1 MPGQLLTIFL
11 NRAQFEALVMP
22 ILTLTAINSTGGQVS
37 TNVSSNEAV
46 FVTGVFSREVVMSDF
61 AMANAAVEQT
71 LAQLRSKQVAF
82 ILPGV
87 RLMIYPIGL
96 IITSVWLVLGVA
108 AYGIGTYDRIRYAE
122 SYKRRTAMAN
132 YSGRNI

>member
-1 MPGQLLTIFL
+1 
-11 NRAQFEALVMP
+11 MP
-22 ILTLTAINSTGGQVS
+22 ILTLTAINATGGSVS

-61 AMANAAVEQT
+61 ALANAAVEET
-71 LAQLRSKQVAF
+71 MSKLRTKEVAF
-82 ILPGV
+82 VLPGV

-96 IITSVWLVLGVA
+96 IITSVWLVLGTI

-122 SYKRRTAMAN
+122 SYKRRSAMAN
-132 YSGRNI
+132 YSGKNI